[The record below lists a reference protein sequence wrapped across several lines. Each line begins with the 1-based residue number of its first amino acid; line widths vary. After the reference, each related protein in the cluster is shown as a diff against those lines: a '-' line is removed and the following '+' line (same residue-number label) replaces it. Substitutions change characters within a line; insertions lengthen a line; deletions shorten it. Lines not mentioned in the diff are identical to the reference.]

1 MKNEYLEIFNYDNV
15 ICFSINGLLLNDFA
29 STF

>member
-1 MKNEYLEIFNYDNV
+1 MKNEYLEMFNYNHAIWVSTSD
-15 ICFSINGLLLNDFA
+15 LLLNDFA